1 MRFMNY
7 DDLCK
12 EISGASRIT
21 DIVKYFFKNND
32 VLAGLFFSP
41 CYAKVLNYF
50 GCSFGLY
57 SKESY
62 MFISIHAKR
71 RECTDDF
78 FNFEQT
84 PDEDERSENAVETL
98 IQNLFRTRFHSIS
111 LDIGRM

>member
-1 MRFMNY
+1 MNY

-32 VLAGLFFSP
+32 LLAGLFFSP
-41 CYAKVLNYF
+41 CYA
-50 GCSFGLY
+50 
-57 SKESY
+57 KESY

-98 IQNLFRTRFHSIS
+98 IQNLFRTRFHSVS